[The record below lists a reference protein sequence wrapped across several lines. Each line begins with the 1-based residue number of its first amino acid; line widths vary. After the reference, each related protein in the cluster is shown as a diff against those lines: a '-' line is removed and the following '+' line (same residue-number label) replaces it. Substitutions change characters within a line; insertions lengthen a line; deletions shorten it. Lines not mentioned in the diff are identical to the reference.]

1 MKKGTV
7 AAYLVVVSMVSWTCG
22 DSTEP
27 PRPTSISVNPS
38 EVTFDALGAA
48 RQASAQVLDQNGQP
62 VPNEPISW
70 SSDDAQVAS
79 VDSTGLIAAVGNG
92 TTEISAGSGTLSGS
106 ITVRVAQVAADLQ
119 KLGGDAQTGPVGGA
133 LNEELAVQVLD
144 RLDIPIAG
152 VSVAFAVG
160 SGGGSVDPANATT
173 NSQGR
178 AAATWTLGA
187 AAGLNTAEASVTG
200 LAPVS
205 FSATGVAGSV
215 VVNEGDG
222 QTGLVGFAVNV
233 APSVRILDANDNPIA
248 GEPVTFAITGGGG
261 SVTGATPTT
270 DAQGIAAV
278 GKWTLGATPGT
289 NTLEAATAFGT
300 VTFTAAGVTS
310 SYDVEVRF
318 LSTGSPSLEQ
328 AFLDAADRW
337 EVLLIGDL
345 TDIPISVSAGSC
357 GSGSPALN
365 ETIDDLVIFAT
376 IDSIDGPGNT
386 LGQAGPC
393 FIRSSNQLPLV
404 GRMIFDEADL
414 ADLEAAGLLDDVIVH
429 EMGHVVGFGT
439 LWDILGFLADPAL
452 SGGTDPHF
460 TGPRAIE
467 AFDSIGGA
475 GYSGSKVPV
484 EDNGGPGT
492 ADAHWRESVLGNELM
507 TGFLNL
513 GSNPLSEVSIASL
526 WDLGYQVNLD
536 GSDSFSITSPPLA
549 VGAAATISLGDDIL
563 RLPIYVFDEGGQ
575 VVKVIESR

>member
-1 MKKGTV
+1 MKKSTV
-7 AAYLVVVSMVSWTCG
+7 AAYLGVVSMLSWACG

-62 VPNEPISW
+62 LPNEPISW
-70 SSDDAQVAS
+70 SSDGTQVAS

-92 TTEISAGSGTLSGS
+92 TTEISASSGTLSGS
-106 ITVRVAQVAADLQ
+106 ITVRVEQVAADLQ

-144 RLDIPIAG
+144 RLDIPISG
-152 VSVAFAVG
+152 VSVAFAVV
-160 SGGGSVDPANATT
+160 SGGGSVDVANATT

-178 AAATWTLGA
+178 AATTWTLGA

-248 GEPVTFAITGGGG
+248 GEGVTFAVTGGGG

-270 DAQGIAAV
+270 DAQGVAAV

-289 NTLEAATAFGT
+289 NTLEATTAFGT
-300 VTFTAAGVTS
+300 VTFTATGVTS

-318 LSTGSPSLEQ
+318 LSAGSPSVEQ

-357 GSGSPALN
+357 GPGSPALN

-376 IDSIDGPGNT
+376 IDSIDGPGNV

-393 FIRSSNQLPLV
+393 FIRTSNELPLA
-404 GRMIFDEADL
+404 GAMIFDEADL
-414 ADLEAAGLLDDVIVH
+414 ADLEAAGRLDDVILH
-429 EMGHVVGFGT
+429 EMGHVIGFGT
-439 LWDILGFLADPAL
+439 VWDILGFLADPAL

-467 AFDSIGGA
+467 AFDRIGGA
-475 GYSGSKVPV
+475 AYSGSKVPV
-484 EDNGGPGT
+484 EDGGGPGT
-492 ADAHWRESVLGNELM
+492 ADAHWRESVFGNELM
-507 TGFLNL
+507 TGFVNPS
-513 GSNPLSEVSIASL
+513 SNPLSEVSVASL

-536 GSDSFSITSPPLA
+536 GSDSFSISLPPLA
-549 VGAAATISLGDDIL
+549 VAAAATISLGDDIL
-563 RLPIYVFDEGGQ
+563 RLPIYVVDEEGR
-575 VVKVIESR
+575 VVKVIEGR